1 MAEAGRSLKPFYLL
15 LGAIAVVGGVL
26 IAVFGGGPSM
36 PEVAASSDCQAPAP
50 GAPAPQGVT
59 LGPASA
65 PVEID
70 EYSDFECPWCARFAI
85 LTEPD
90 VRQRLIPTGKVRW
103 RYMNFPLPP
112 DVHPNT
118 AAAHLVAACALAQGK
133 FWEMHDL
140 LYMNQNE
147 WAGAKNPMRLFLQYA
162 TRLGLNTDSL
172 RECVATKRPWPEI
185 QAQKCEGVRL
195 GVNGTPTFFVNGH
208 MLPDNSMPAYDDL
221 AHIVDSITAATAAHP
236 AAGRKR

>member
-15 LGAIAVVGGVL
+15 LGAIAVAGAVL

-36 PEVAASSDCQAPAP
+36 PLVAASSDCQAPAP
-50 GAPAPQGVT
+50 GAPAPTGVT
-59 LGPASA
+59 LGPDSA
-65 PVEID
+65 PVQITEF
-70 EYSDFECPWCARFAI
+70 SDFQCPWCARFAI

-112 DVHPNT
+112 DLHPNT

-133 FWEMHDL
+133 FWEMHDQ

-147 WAGAKNPMRLFLQYA
+147 WAAERNPMKLFLQYA
-162 TRLGLNTDSL
+162 ARLGLNTDTL
-172 RECVATKRPWPEI
+172 RVCVAAKRPWPQI
-185 QAQKCEGVRL
+185 QAEKCEGIRL
-195 GVNGTPTFFVNGH
+195 GVQGTPTFFVNGRQ
-208 MLPDNSMPAYDDL
+208 LPDNTIPAYDDL
-221 AHIVDSITAATAAHP
+221 ARLVDSITAATAERP
-236 AAGRKR
+236 AAGGRR